1 MSQIHTQ
8 WSHFLRL
15 VITVDFY
22 DIPLERMVSWSYNH
36 FHVHHWV
43 CYRGSAEMSQIY
55 PIFVYILHLYYVML
69 WGLNRAERLPCFRF
83 TFLSV
88 SHVYLETKIQSW
100 YSCFWT
106 LFAVRADFVSFAHWL
121 MATRKEG
128 MSMTLSMPIQW
139 RRHGAMLMIR
149 QIVSD
154 SPFVTRL
161 LYFSATNFIKANSRG
176 YQLAKS
182 SETELRRPLC
192 SSAPDYVKTFFSSR
206 QRDLFGPIRKISW

>member
-1 MSQIHTQ
+1 M
-8 WSHFLRL
+8 
-15 VITVDFY
+15 DF
-22 DIPLERMVSWSYNH
+22 DRFTSFTWQKNLKKLFNH
-36 FHVHHWV
+36 KNL
-43 CYRGSAEMSQIY
+43 A
-55 PIFVYILHLYYVML
+55 LY
-69 WGLNRAERLPCFRF
+69 FRF

-149 QIVSD
+149 QMVPD

-206 QRDLFGPIRKISW
+206 QRDLFGPIRKISWLADIYTAVKSPQWAQYQSCKDICWVVPTFWASFKNS